1 MLTLLCDSCLN
12 KGICRVRELKDELY
26 PHTIITVSNCQR
38 YSGGGDAVTP
48 VSPTVAPVA
57 PAPVQPNPT
66 PIMPRSAREIADV
79 SARIKAITK
88 DKAEDKKQG
97 LVKCG
102 KCGRFILAD
111 DAVTDLSSG
120 MTVCETCYDS

>member
-1 MLTLLCDSCLN
+1 MLILLCNSCLN

-38 YSGGGDAVTP
+38 YEGGNVATPTAPVTP
-48 VSPTVAPVA
+48 DTPKKTYTVPV
-57 PAPVQPNPT
+57 
-66 PIMPRSAREIADV
+66 MPRSAREIADV

-111 DAVTDLSSG
+111 DAVTDVSSG